1 VGRIREEARLH
12 QTSPKWPLLLGPG
25 IYLVVWLWLLAT
37 GARLDFSRANM
48 LQFVGPEE
56 LRASSWSELL
66 LIHAQ
71 PPGFNALLKLTDEF
85 GSEST
90 LALAV
95 IFAVCTIAGLWMT
108 GDVVLQLT
116 GSIRWAAAAGVL
128 AAIVPGTA
136 FYSLWVFYTT
146 PTAFLLTATVWAMI
160 RGSRTHS
167 VWLIAIS
174 TASLTLA
181 ALTRSSIV
189 WPLIPVWILANRKA
203 VLAAFRVSSRWTSTV
218 AGTLMVLSVVG
229 LGFVQ
234 GHAFS
239 TFGSPT
245 LSSWG
250 FENSSKALL
259 TTMNEQEIASV
270 VGDDEC
276 LGEVLATG
284 VFRPIVEYPDCARSG
299 GTHSAPDSALLDAEF
314 WQNGAP
320 NMNHRDRL
328 ALSESWRDFTV
339 SAVADDPTRV
349 IRIPFPSLANQ
360 ERGTVVRFLWPSAWY
375 WLIEQNVS
383 RGGLVSTLWIA
394 AFSWVPIFMIG
405 LVVVGL
411 VRSRT
416 LWGSDRTGRSSF
428 RISSV
433 AVLAL
438 TVLYLFLE
446 TGENERFRVE
456 IDWLLISLGISV
468 LATVRSKVEIRIQTE
483 SYAKRVNGRR
493 QAQIHPVR
501 RPGA

>member
-1 VGRIREEARLH
+1 MVHSSAGERVHRVSSGQALWLGPAVYLSI
-12 QTSPKWPLLLGPG
+12 WVLLLT
-25 IYLVVWLWLLAT
+25 T
-37 GARLDFSRANM
+37 GARLDFSRATM

-56 LRASSWSELL
+56 LRGSSWSELL

-71 PPGFNALLKLTDEF
+71 PPGFNALLKLTDQF
-85 GSEST
+85 GSNST
-90 LALAV
+90 FALTV
-95 IFAVCTIAGLWMT
+95 IFAACTVAGLWMT
-108 GDVVLQLT
+108 GDIVLQLT
-116 GSIRWAAAAGVL
+116 SRIRWASAAGVL

-167 VWLIAIS
+167 VWLMAIS

-203 VLAAFRVSSRWTSTV
+203 VLAAFRVSSRRNSTI

-229 LGFVQ
+229 LGIVQ
-234 GHAFS
+234 GHAFA

-284 VFRPIVEYPDCARSG
+284 AFRPIVEYPNCARSG
-299 GTHSAPDSALLDAEF
+299 GTDNAPDSVLLDAEF
-314 WQNGAP
+314 WQNGAA

-328 ALSESWRDFTV
+328 TLSESWREFTV
-339 SAVADDPTRV
+339 SAVADDPTRI

-383 RGGLVSTLWIA
+383 RGGVVSTLWIA

-416 LWGSDRTGRSSF
+416 LWGSESIGRSSF

-456 IDWLLISLGISV
+456 IDWLLVALGVSV
-468 LATVRSKVEIRIQTE
+468 LAMMRRRWGSRS
-483 SYAKRVNGRR
+483 S
-493 QAQIHPVR
+493 
-501 RPGA
+501 PGHAPSG

>member
-1 VGRIREEARLH
+1 MTHSSAGERVRHVSSGQAL
-12 QTSPKWPLLLGPG
+12 WLGPAA
-25 IYLVVWLWLLAT
+25 YLSIWALLLAT
-37 GARLDFSRANM
+37 GARLDFSRATM
-48 LQFVGPEE
+48 LQFVGAEE

-71 PPGFNALLKLTDEF
+71 PPGFNALLKLTDQF
-85 GSEST
+85 GSQST
-90 LALAV
+90 LAITL
-95 IFAVCTIAGLWMT
+95 IFAACTVAGLWMT
-108 GDVVLQLT
+108 GDIVFQLT
-116 GSIRWAAAAGVL
+116 GSTKWASASGVL

-136 FYSLWVFYTT
+136 FYSLWASYTT
-146 PTAFLLTATVWAMI
+146 PTAFLLTATVWGMV
-160 RGSRTHS
+160 RGARTHS
-167 VWLIAIS
+167 IWLISIS

-181 ALTRSSIV
+181 AFTRSSIV
-189 WPLIPVWILANRKA
+189 WPLIPVWLLANRKA
-203 VLAAFRVSSRWTSTV
+203 VLAAFRVSSRWTSAI

-229 LGFVQ
+229 LGVVQ
-234 GHAFS
+234 GHAFA
-239 TFGSPT
+239 TFGTPT

-259 TTMNEQEIASV
+259 TTMNDQEIASV

-299 GTHSAPDSALLDAEF
+299 GTDNAPDSVLLDAEF
-314 WQNGAP
+314 WQNGGA

-328 ALSESWRDFTV
+328 ALSDSWREFTV
-339 SAVADDPTRV
+339 SAVADDPTRI

-383 RGGLVSTLWIA
+383 RGGVVSTLWIA
-394 AFSWVPIFMIG
+394 ALSWVPIIMIS

-411 VRSRT
+411 ARSRT
-416 LWGSDRTGRSSF
+416 LWASDRIRRSSF

-438 TVLYLFLE
+438 AVLYLFLE

-456 IDWLLISLGISV
+456 IDWLLIALGMSV
-468 LATVRSKVEIRIQTE
+468 LAMMRRRWGSRS
-483 SYAKRVNGRR
+483 S
-493 QAQIHPVR
+493 
-501 RPGA
+501 PGHTPSG